1 MFMRSGRNLA
11 ISALVIGAA
20 AAGISSLGGC
30 RDGFSV
36 DPSPGSDAFVPS
48 NTEAHPTGMPRAAS
62 ATTAAPTMAT
72 AKISIDN
79 FAFTPAEVT
88 VAIGQ
93 PVIWDNHD
101 DVPHNV
107 VATGREFSS
116 PALDTDQTYAHTF
129 TAPGIYSY
137 FCGIHPH
144 MTGRIIVK

>member
-1 MFMRSGRNLA
+1 MFMRSSRA
-11 ISALVIGAA
+11 SALSALLMGAA
-20 AAGISSLGGC
+20 MLGISTSGGC
-30 RDGFSV
+30 QNGLPV
-36 DPSPGSDAFVPS
+36 DSPGSAAFVPS
-48 NTEAHPTGMPRAAS
+48 DTEAYPPGAS
-62 ATTAAPTMAT
+62 HVSAAPAAAPVTGT

-129 TAPGIYSY
+129 TARGTYTY

-144 MTGRIIVK
+144 MTGRVIVK